1 MSAASAVAASASEPT
16 SPLPERSGRFQPPS
30 TPAPTGRLAA
40 VQEMA
45 RWLRLLFETERE
57 FVRTATTLIYRVG
70 EPELKYLLCQ
80 HVWEA
85 ANHARFLRERGRE
98 LSGFGT
104 TDEVRP
110 SLRQLFNEA
119 VMPADGTVA
128 LAGFYRV
135 IKPALHDAYRR
146 YLTATHHL
154 ADWPS
159 RKLVEEFLVDEA
171 RHAAEI
177 APYLPEAAS
186 ASEPTS
192 ASPVAAS
199 VSEWSAHATSVASPV
214 AASASEPTSASS
226 VAASASEWSAH
237 ATSVA
242 SPVAASASEPTSASP
257 VAASASEWSAHLTTL
272 LISQGGLHSLSPS
285 PLLPLSPSSA
295 PPLLSATRC
304 YTHQPTPNR
313 GSFPTCSSVFS
324 HNPKETPIVRAW
336 LIDPTTDA
344 RVIRIMVYV
353 WLMMELDAVDYL
365 ATVFYDTP
373 HAPFDLHHDLARHLW
388 DESRHS
394 QFGYRQLPRLG
405 VDLLTLE
412 HSLDLYTILVQMT
425 PPERYAM
432 MTMEFEANSF
442 STKAH
447 VMDRVRELNDFEADT
462 LLAFDRNDEQN
473 HVRSGHR
480 WLPVM
485 MALFGETRSPEEFVT
500 ATRARFAELAKT
512 YGGITPHSLPPS
524 QRLTG
529 EKILRLIK

>member
-1 MSAASAVAASASEPT
+1 MAAPSPSPAAP
-16 SPLPERSGRFQPPS
+16 SPSPAAAAENEGRALRPDSVPPPQTPNSSPQPP
-30 TPAPTGRLAA
+30 PAPIGRLAA

-119 VMPADGTVA
+119 VMPADASVA

-135 IKPALHDAYRR
+135 IKPALHDAYRH

-159 RKLVEEFLVDEA
+159 RKLVEEFLADEA
-171 RHAAEI
+171 RHATEI
-177 APYLPEAAS
+177 APYL
-186 ASEPTS
+186 
-192 ASPVAAS
+192 
-199 VSEWSAHATSVASPV
+199 PV
-214 AASASEPTSASS
+214 AASASEPPCAS
-226 VAASASEWSAH
+226 
-237 ATSVA
+237 
-242 SPVAASASEPTSASP
+242 
-257 VAASASEWSAHLTTL
+257 ASASEWSAHLTTL
-272 LISQGGLHSLSPS
+272 LASHGGLHSPTPPLPVSPS
-285 PLLPLSPSSA
+285 PPLSLSPSSA
-295 PPLLSATRC
+295 PPLLSATRG
-304 YTHQPTPNR
+304 YTHPPTPNR
-313 GSFPTCSSVFS
+313 GRFPTCSSVFS
-324 HNPKETPIVRAW
+324 HDPAETPIVRTW

-344 RVIRIMVYV
+344 RVIRMMVYV

-394 QFGYRQLPRLG
+394 QFGYRQLPSLG

-442 STKAH
+442 PTKAH

-512 YGGITPHSLPPS
+512 YGGITPHTLPPA

>member
-16 SPLPERSGRFQPPS
+16 APLPERGGRFQPPS
-30 TPAPTGRLAA
+30 NPAPTGRLAA

-119 VMPADGTVA
+119 VMPADATVA
-128 LAGFYRV
+128 LVGFYRV

-159 RKLVEEFLVDEA
+159 RKLVEEFLADEA

-177 APYLPEAAS
+177 APYLPVAAS

-199 VSEWSAHATSVASPV
+199 
-214 AASASEPTSASS
+214 
-226 VAASASEWSAH
+226 ASEWSAH
-237 ATSVA
+237 ATSVS

-257 VAASASEWSAHLTTL
+257 VAASASEWSAYLTTL
-272 LISQGGLHSLSPS
+272 LDSHGGLHSPTPPLSLSPS
-285 PLLPLSPSSA
+285 PPLSLSPSSA
-295 PPLLSATRC
+295 PPLLSVTRG
-304 YTHQPTPNR
+304 YTHPPTPNR
-313 GSFPTCSSVFS
+313 GRFPTCSSVFS
-324 HNPKETPIVRAW
+324 HDPAETPIVRAW

-344 RVIRIMVYV
+344 RVIRMMVYV

-442 STKAH
+442 PTKAH